1 MLALLENHAPA
12 VPSLPPI
19 NYVRFYLTV
28 AERQEPTSALREYI
42 GVSHM
47 AFPLATSFSPTFED
61 VPSPKYMPSP
71 PSSPATPPG
80 AGDEQGKTDDKGRRL
95 LLHQNPSYQE
105 NLRIRQRNLL
115 STLDHLDAKLE
126 PLLDVDTGKAIPG
139 FPETLRDIDKLGCT
153 YWIVLIFLL
162 FFSSFFETDRVD
174 VV

>member
-1 MLALLENHAPA
+1 
-12 VPSLPPI
+12 
-19 NYVRFYLTV
+19 
-28 AERQEPTSALREYI
+28 
-42 GVSHM
+42 M
-47 AFPLATSFSPTFED
+47 AFPLGTSFSPTFED

-71 PSSPATPPG
+71 PSSPATPPDEG
-80 AGDEQGKTDDKGRRL
+80 GEQGKKDGKGGRL

-105 NLRIRQRNLL
+105 NLRIRQRNLR

-162 FFSSFFETDRVD
+162 FSSSFFETDRVG
-174 VV
+174 VM

>member
-1 MLALLENHAPA
+1 
-12 VPSLPPI
+12 
-19 NYVRFYLTV
+19 
-28 AERQEPTSALREYI
+28 
-42 GVSHM
+42 M

-61 VPSPKYMPSP
+61 VPSPRYMPSP

-80 AGDEQGKTDDKGRRL
+80 AGDEQGKKDDKDRRL

-139 FPETLRDIDKLGCT
+139 FPETLRDIDKLG
-153 YWIVLIFLL
+153 YDEGVRILKAVGESDVHGDEYDVLYHVRRWAATRPTENEMPGEGEG
-162 FFSSFFETDRVD
+162 SPEGKKTTM
-174 VV
+174 